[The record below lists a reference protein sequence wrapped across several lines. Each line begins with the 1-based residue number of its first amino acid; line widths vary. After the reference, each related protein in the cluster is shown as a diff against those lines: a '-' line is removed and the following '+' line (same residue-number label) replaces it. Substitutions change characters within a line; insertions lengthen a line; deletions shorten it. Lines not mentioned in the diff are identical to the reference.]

1 MNNTAVNKKLSIKM
15 QTVYALVA
23 TAAAVALPQIF
34 HLFGAIGGE
43 TWLPM
48 HLPVL
53 MVGFLAGP
61 VAGAFAGA
69 LSPIVS
75 FALSGMPSVALL
87 PFMVIELMV
96 YGLCA
101 GLLKDVKMPSILKV
115 LASQV
120 AGRAVRAVFILAAF
134 YMGNSTIAP
143 AIIWNSIVAGL
154 AGIILQL
161 IFIPAIL
168 KIAERKLK

>member
-1 MNNTAVNKKLSIKM
+1 MNTTALKKQISVKA
-15 QTVYALVA
+15 QTIYALVA
-23 TAAAVALPQIF
+23 TAAAVLLPQIF
-34 HLFGAIGGE
+34 HLFGAVGGE

-53 MVGFLAGP
+53 TVGFLAGP
-61 VAGAFAGA
+61 VAGACAGA
-69 LSPIVS
+69 LSPIIS
-75 FALSGMPSVALL
+75 FTLTGMPAAALL
-87 PFMVIELMV
+87 PFMVIELCV

-101 GLLKDVKMPSILKV
+101 GLIKNAKIPSPLKV
-115 LASQV
+115 LSAQI
-120 AGRAVRAVFILAAF
+120 AGRAARAVFILVAF

-161 IFIPAIL
+161 VLIPVIL
-168 KIAERKLK
+168 AAFERKDK